1 MKISK
6 KKSDIYLSDIENF
19 NIEDI
24 LECGQCFRF
33 HKLGDKKYVIIA
45 HKREL
50 TITQTDEFIIFHD
63 TAKKDFENIWF
74 DYFDLNT
81 DYKKIS
87 SILSENDSVLK
98 EAINFAKG
106 TRILRQE
113 PFECLISFI
122 ISQNNR
128 IPMIKT
134 VVNNISEKF
143 GEKIEN
149 YCTFPSIE
157 ELKNATVEELNECK
171 TGFRSGYI
179 RDAVSKISAGELSLC
194 DIEKLSYADLKTE
207 LMKIKGVGE
216 KVSDCVALFAYAKLD
231 AFPIDVWVKRIT
243 EHFYFDGK
251 DTAKDK
257 IEVFAKEKFGEYS
270 GYAQQYLFHYA
281 RMKQI
286 GK

>member
-149 YCTFPSIE
+149 YYTFPSIE

>member
-149 YCTFPSIE
+149 YYTFPSIE

-257 IEVFAKEKFGEYS
+257 IEVFANEKFGEYS

>member
-134 VVNNISEKF
+134 IVNNISEKF

-149 YCTFPSIE
+149 YYTFPSIE